1 MPDAPPVHPPA
12 APPVAALAVDDPEA
26 IVLVDEQDR
35 PVGYAA
41 KLPPHQD
48 GGRLHRAFSVFLFD
62 AGGRML
68 LQRRA
73 LGKYHF
79 GGLWT
84 NACCSHPR
92 RGQLVAAGAAAR
104 LRYELG
110 IAVPLS
116 PLLTFIYRAHD
127 PVSGLTEHELDHVFV
142 GRFDGTPTPNPAE
155 VMDLA
160 WVAPADLLA
169 DVARRPE
176 RFTPW
181 FKVVL
186 GRVLDLRVR

>member
-1 MPDAPPVHPPA
+1 
-12 APPVAALAVDDPEA
+12 
-26 IVLVDEQDR
+26 VLVDEQDR
-35 PVGYAA
+35 PVGYAP

-62 AGGRML
+62 RGGRML

-73 LGKYHF
+73 RGKYHF

-92 RGQLVAAGAAAR
+92 RGQPVAAAAAAR
-104 LRYELG
+104 LRYEMGLDG
-110 IAVPLS
+110 SALAGPLS
-116 PLLTFIYRAHD
+116 PLLTFVYRAHD

-142 GRFDGTPTPNPAE
+142 GRFDGSPTPNPAE
-155 VMDLA
+155 VMDWE
-160 WVAPADLLA
+160 WVDPYALRA
-169 DVARRPE
+169 DVACRPE
-176 RFTPW
+176 RYTPW

-186 GRVLDLRVR
+186 DRVLDDAACRNAASGEGPAGR